1 MTTSSTPQGHGAN
14 GPAEGSS
21 EGLTP
26 SAHPMPGDRVTL
38 VVDGVPMGSVVVT
51 RVYEPVKVLGG
62 QEWTFEFKQI
72 GDLFGGTATPL
83 DVLELSA
90 RPSNALRAA
99 GITTV
104 EQLVQ
109 RSRAELL
116 GLRSFG
122 VTSLGEVQR
131 SLEARGMMLHGLAGP
146 AAVVRPDR
154 PDSPDERWRALD
166 AEMRM
171 RLILAAA
178 MESQWATANQMARR
192 LGLSSGSKI
201 ASTLIYAVPRGE
213 IVMRYTDPREYG
225 VTEKGIRLAAS
236 GADVDAWDLFRRVPQ
251 NR

>member
-1 MTTSSTPQGHGAN
+1 
-14 GPAEGSS
+14 
-21 EGLTP
+21 
-26 SAHPMPGDRVTL
+26 MPGDLVTIM
-38 VVDGVPMGSVVVT
+38 VDGVSMGTSVVT
-51 RVYEPVKVLGG
+51 RVHEPTDVVGG
-62 QEWTFEFKQI
+62 REVVIEFKQI
-72 GDLFGGTATPL
+72 GHSFGATPTPIG
-83 DVLELSA
+83 VLELSA
-90 RPSNALRAA
+90 RPYNALRAA

-122 VTSLGEVQR
+122 ECSLREVLR
-131 SLEARGMMLHGLAGP
+131 RLEERGMALHGLAGP
-146 AAVVRPDR
+146 AAVVR

-166 AEMRM
+166 AETRM
-171 RLILAAA
+171 RLTLAAA
-178 MESQWATANQMARR
+178 MESQWATASQMARR

-201 ASTLIYAVPRGE
+201 AATLSYAVPRGE

-236 GADVDAWDLFRRVPQ
+236 GADVDAWDLFRKVPQ